1 MPIGKGFGFFFFNKI
16 LIFGKKC
23 FIFNFTRESDK
34 MKKFFRFA
42 ATVAVLTVIVAFAD
56 FSASALSFDGDLQYQ
71 TESSVTL
78 WSKKEYKGKSLELG
92 IGEYSSV
99 DFRARSISV
108 PQEYAVYAYSEENF
122 GGEEYF
128 LNDSVDKFFKISLTD
143 GITRIKKIKSIRVG
157 LIESDAVDITG
168 LNDELKNQIMI
179 DYAPRIHM
187 AQGDPY
193 EAVSMDW
200 TFEHFDRIMDSK
212 GDSRLVMKEKI
223 DGPHDICETFYGDQ
237 ESAVAYAFWVEKENN
252 YVDIVYFIY
261 CSYDSGK
268 HIWLVNNMVG
278 GHPGDWEHFTLRFLT
293 YEENGKKYM
302 RPVKTAFAAHTFA
315 EIETWEELE
324 MFDKTHC
331 TIYCAAGTHGL
342 YPHTG
347 TYTYMNFIVVKL
359 QDKCSVGEAWDLW
372 LPNKLETFELVPE
385 ESCRA
390 LAGSKW
396 ASLFSYDV
404 ENPDSLAT
412 LYWGNEAEY
421 PPFMNSGP
429 QGPQF
434 KTEMT
439 SKTSFK

>member
-1 MPIGKGFGFFFFNKI
+1 
-16 LIFGKKC
+16 
-23 FIFNFTRESDK
+23 
-34 MKKFFRFA
+34 MKKVFRFA
-42 ATVAVLTVIVAFAD
+42 VTVTVLIIVVSFSA
-56 FSASALSFDGDLQYQ
+56 FSASALSFDDDLQYQ
-71 TESSVTL
+71 SESRVAL
-78 WSKKEYKGKSLELG
+78 WTKKEYKGKSLELG
-92 IGEYSSV
+92 IGEYPSV
-99 DFRARSISV
+99 DFRAKSISV
-108 PQEYAVYAYSEENF
+108 PQEYTVYAYSEKNF
-122 GGEEYF
+122 GGDEYI
-128 LNDSVDKFFKISLTD
+128 LNDSVDKFFKISLND
-143 GITRIKKIKSIRVG
+143 GILYMRKIKSIKVG
-157 LIESDAVDITG
+157 LIESDAVDITE
-168 LNDELKNQIMI
+168 LNDELKNQIMVN
-179 DYAPRIHM
+179 YSPRIYM

-193 EAVSMDW
+193 KAVSMDW
-200 TFEHFDRIMDSK
+200 TFEHFDRTMDSE

-237 ESAVAYAFWVEKENN
+237 ESAVAYAFWVEKENK

-261 CSYDSGK
+261 CPYDSGK
-268 HIWLVNNMVG
+268 YIWLLNSMVG
-278 GHPGDWEHFTLRFLT
+278 GHPGDWEHFTLRFLI

-302 RPVKTAFAAHTFA
+302 RPVKSAFAAHTFA

-324 MFDKTHC
+324 MSDETHC

-359 QDKCSVGEAWDLW
+359 QDKCSAGEAWDLW

-396 ASLFSYDV
+396 ASAFSYDV

-412 LYWGNEAEY
+412 LYWGNESTY
-421 PPFMNSGP
+421 PPFMNGGP

-439 SKTSFK
+439 STTSFK

>member
-1 MPIGKGFGFFFFNKI
+1 
-16 LIFGKKC
+16 
-23 FIFNFTRESDK
+23 
-34 MKKFFRFA
+34 MKKIFKFA
-42 ATVAVLTVIVAFAD
+42 LTVAVLVTTVTLFD
-56 FSASALSFDGDLQYQ
+56 FSANALSFDADLQYQ
-71 TESSVTL
+71 TENRVIL
-78 WSKKEYKGKSLELG
+78 WARKEYKGKSKQFG
-92 IGEYSSV
+92 IGEYESV
-99 DFRARSISV
+99 DFANASITV
-108 PQEYAVYAYSEENF
+108 PQEYVVYAYSEENF
-122 GGEEYF
+122 GGDEYV
-128 LNDSVDKFFKISLTD
+128 LNDSVDKFFKISLND
-143 GITRIKKIKSIRVG
+143 GISYMKKIKSLKVG
-157 LIESDAVDITG
+157 LIESDAFDISE

-200 TFEHFDRIMDSK
+200 TFEHFDRVMDSD
-212 GDSRLVMKEKI
+212 GNSRLVMKEKI
-223 DGPHDICETFYGDQ
+223 DGPHDICETFYGEQ
-237 ESAVAYAFWVEKENN
+237 ESATAYAFWVEKENN
-252 YVDIVYFIY
+252 YVDIVYFVF

-268 HIWLVNNMVG
+268 YIWLVNNMVG

-302 RPVKTAFAAHTFA
+302 RPVKAAFAAHTFA
-315 EIETWEELE
+315 EIETWEDLE

-331 TIYCAAGTHGL
+331 TIYCAYGTHGL

-372 LPNKLETFELVPE
+372 LPDKLETFELVPE

-396 ASLFSYDV
+396 ASAFSYDV

-412 LYWGNEAEY
+412 LYWGNEAAY

-439 SKTSFK
+439 STTSFK

>member
-1 MPIGKGFGFFFFNKI
+1 
-16 LIFGKKC
+16 
-23 FIFNFTRESDK
+23 
-34 MKKFFRFA
+34 MKKALKFMI
-42 ATVAVLTVIVAFAD
+42 TVFLLVTVIVLAD
-56 FSASALSFDGDLQYQ
+56 ISACALSFDSDLQYQ
-71 TESSVTL
+71 TESRVTL
-78 WSKKEYKGKSLELG
+78 WSKKEYEGESKELG
-92 IGEYSSV
+92 IGEYPSV
-99 DFRARSISV
+99 DFKSASITV

-122 GGEEYF
+122 GGDEYYF
-128 LNDSVDKFFKISLTD
+128 NDSVDKFFKVSLTD
-143 GITRIKKIKSIRVG
+143 GITFIKKIKSIKVG
-157 LIESDAVDITG
+157 LIESEAFEITA
-168 LNDELKNQIMI
+168 LDDKMKNQIMT

-187 AQGDPY
+187 AEGDPY

-200 TFEHFDRIMDSK
+200 TFEHFDRVMDSK
-212 GDSRLVMKEKI
+212 GKSRIVMKEKV
-223 DGPHDICETFYGDQ
+223 DGPFDICETFYGDQ
-237 ESAVAYAFWVEKENN
+237 ESAVAYAFWVEKDNN

-268 HIWLVNNMVG
+268 HIWLINSMVG
-278 GHPGDWEHFTLRFLT
+278 GHPGDWEHFILRFLT

-324 MFDKTHC
+324 MHDGTHC
-331 TIYCAAGTHGL
+331 RIYCAAGTHGL

-347 TYTYMNFIVVKL
+347 TYTYMNFVVVQLK
-359 QDKCSVGEAWDLW
+359 DVCSKGEEWDLW
-372 LPNKLETFELVPE
+372 MPGKLETFELVPE

-396 ASLFSYDV
+396 AGVFGYEVD
-404 ENPDSLAT
+404 NPDSLAT
-412 LYWGNEAEY
+412 LYLGNEAEY

-439 SKTSFK
+439 SKSSFK

>member
-1 MPIGKGFGFFFFNKI
+1 
-16 LIFGKKC
+16 
-23 FIFNFTRESDK
+23 
-34 MKKFFRFA
+34 MKKA
-42 ATVAVLTVIVAFAD
+42 LKVMITVVMLVAVAALAD
-56 FSASALSFDGDLQYQ
+56 FSASALSYDSALQYQ
-71 TESSVTL
+71 TESKVTL
-78 WSKKEYKGKSLELG
+78 WSKKEYKGESKELG
-92 IGEYSSV
+92 IGEYPSV
-99 DFRARSISV
+99 DFRAGSITV

-128 LNDSVDKFFKISLTD
+128 LNDSVDKLFSINIHN
-143 GITRIKKIKSIRVG
+143 GITYYKNFKSFKVG
-157 LIESDAVDITG
+157 LIESEAIDITK
-168 LNDELKNQIMI
+168 LSDSKKNRIMT

-200 TFEHFDRIMDSK
+200 TFEHFDRVMDSEGK
-212 GDSRLVMKEKI
+212 SRIVMKEKI
-223 DGPHDICETFYGDQ
+223 DGPFDICETFYGDQ
-237 ESAVAYAFWVEKENN
+237 DSAAAYAFWVEKDND
-252 YVDIVYFIY
+252 YVDIVYFVY

-268 HIWLVNNMVG
+268 HIWLINSMVG

-315 EIETWEELE
+315 EIETWEDLE
-324 MFDKTHC
+324 MYDDTHC

-347 TYTYMNFIVVKL
+347 TYTYMNFVVVQLK
-359 QDKCSVGEAWDLW
+359 DECSKGKEWDLW
-372 LPNKLETFELVPE
+372 LPEKLETFELVPE

-396 ASLFSYDV
+396 AEAFSYDV

-412 LYWGNEAEY
+412 LYWGNESSY
-421 PPFMNSGP
+421 PPFMNGGP

>member
-1 MPIGKGFGFFFFNKI
+1 MRKV
-16 LIFGKKC
+16 L
-23 FIFNFTRESDK
+23 
-34 MKKFFRFA
+34 KFVIA
-42 ATVAVLTVIVAFAD
+42 VTVLFSAMVFSEL
-56 FSASALSFDGDLQYQ
+56 SASALSFDSNLQYQ
-71 TESSVTL
+71 SENCITL
-78 WSKKEYKGKSLELG
+78 WAQREYEGKNKQIG
-92 IGEYSSV
+92 IGEYPSV
-99 DFRARSISV
+99 DFKIRSITI
-108 PQEYAVYAYSEENF
+108 PQEYVVYAYSEEDF
-122 GGEEYF
+122 GGEEYV
-128 LNDSVDKFFKISLTD
+128 LNDSVDKFFKLSLTD
-143 GITRIKKIKSIRVG
+143 GISLIKSIKSMKVG
-157 LIESDAVDITG
+157 LVESEAVDITE
-168 LNDELKNQIMI
+168 LDDEKKNQIMTA
-179 DYAPRIHM
+179 YSPRIHM

-193 EAVSMDW
+193 QAVSMDW
-200 TFEHFDRIMDSK
+200 TFEHFDRVIDSK
-212 GDSRLVMKEKI
+212 GDSRIVMKEKI
-223 DGPHDICETFYGDQ
+223 DGPFDICETFYGEQ
-237 ESAVAYAFWVEKENN
+237 ETAAAYAFWVEKDNN

-268 HIWLVNNMVG
+268 HIWLINSMVG

-315 EIETWEELE
+315 EIETWEDLE
-324 MFDKTHC
+324 MYDETHC

-347 TYTYMNFIVVKL
+347 TYLYMNFIVVQLK
-359 QDKCSVGEAWDLW
+359 DVCTKGEAWDLW
-372 LPNKLETFELVPE
+372 MPEKLETFELVPE

-396 ASLFSYDV
+396 AEAFSYDV

-412 LYWGNEAEY
+412 LYWGNEAAY

-439 SKTSFK
+439 SKSSFK

>member
-1 MPIGKGFGFFFFNKI
+1 MKNI
-16 LIFGKKC
+16 LRLFL
-23 FIFNFTRESDK
+23 TLALL
-34 MKKFFRFA
+34 A
-42 ATVAVLTVIVAFAD
+42 AITVFAD
-56 FSASALSFDGDLQYQ
+56 LSASAVSFNSDLQYQ

-78 WSKKEYKGKSLELG
+78 WSKKEYEGKSKQLG
-92 IGEYSSV
+92 IGEYPTV
-99 DFRARSISV
+99 DFKIQSITV
-108 PQEYAVYAYSEENF
+108 PQEYVVYAYSEKSFE
-122 GGEEYF
+122 GDEYI
-128 LNDSVDKFFKISLTD
+128 LNDSVDKLFKISLTD
-143 GITRIKKIKSIRVG
+143 GISRIKKIRSIKVG
-157 LIESDAVDITG
+157 LIESEAVDITG
-168 LNDELKNQIMI
+168 LDDALKNRIMT

-193 EAVSMDW
+193 QAVSMDW
-200 TFEHFDRIMDSK
+200 TFEHFDRVMDSK
-212 GDSRLVMKEKI
+212 GKSRLVMKEKI

-237 ESAVAYAFWVEKENN
+237 DSAAAYAFWVEKDNN

-315 EIETWEELE
+315 EIETWEDLE
-324 MFDKTHC
+324 MYDDTHC

-347 TYTYMNFIVVKL
+347 TYLYMNFIVVQLK
-359 QDKCSVGEAWDLW
+359 DVCSKGEAWDLW
-372 LPNKLETFELVPE
+372 LPKKLETFELIPKK
-385 ESCRA
+385 SCRA

-396 ASLFSYDV
+396 AEAFDYDV
-404 ENPDSLAT
+404 ENPESLAT
-412 LYWGNEAEY
+412 LYWGNEASY

-439 SKTSFK
+439 SKSSFK

>member
-1 MPIGKGFGFFFFNKI
+1 MKN
-16 LIFGKKC
+16 IF
-23 FIFNFTRESDK
+23 
-34 MKKFFRFA
+34 KFMAVFA
-42 ATVAVLTVIVAFAD
+42 VTVTVLAFVGL
-56 FSASALSFDGDLQYQ
+56 SASALSYDGDLQYQ
-71 TESSVTL
+71 SESRVAL
-78 WSKKEYKGKSLELG
+78 WSKKEYKGKSLEFG
-92 IGEYSSV
+92 IGEYPSV

-108 PQEYAVYAYSEENF
+108 PQEYVVYAYSEENF
-122 GGEEYF
+122 GGNEYI
-128 LNDSVDKFFKISLTD
+128 LNDSVDKFFKINLSG
-143 GITRIKKIKSIRVG
+143 GIFYMKSIKSIRVG
-157 LIESDAVDITG
+157 IIESDAIEITEI
-168 LNDELKNQIMI
+168 NDVLKNQIMI

-200 TFEHFDRIMDSK
+200 TFEHFDRIMDSD
-212 GDSRLVMKEKI
+212 GNSRIVMKEKI
-223 DGPHDICETFYGDQ
+223 DGPHDICETFYGEQ
-237 ESAVAYAFWVEKENN
+237 ETAVAYAFWVEKENN

-268 HIWLVNNMVG
+268 YIWLVNNMVG

-315 EIETWEELE
+315 EIETWEDLE
-324 MFDKTHC
+324 MYDKTHC

-342 YPHTG
+342 YPHIG
-347 TYTYMNFIVVKL
+347 TYTYMNFVVVKL
-359 QDKCSVGEAWDLW
+359 QDVCTKGEAWDLW
-372 LPNKLETFELVPE
+372 LPDKLETFELVPE

-396 ASLFSYDV
+396 ASAFSYDV
-404 ENPDSLAT
+404 ENPESLAT
-412 LYWGNEAEY
+412 LYWGNESSY
-421 PPFMNSGP
+421 PPFMNGGP